1 MLDTYMR
8 FYFIFLLLFSSFEI
22 LGYWMLCLFVS
33 LQFLDYFNFIGLH
46 SFWGHSVVSELWSWM
61 HSRYIFWSI
70 TFFLLGIFRRLLFI
84 RLLVLSALMY
94 FAIIVTCLCYLNFYM
109 NKKHLLLDAIE
120 LVELG
125 NVSLTRK
132 GELDFRVV
140 LWT

>member
-1 MLDTYMR
+1 
-8 FYFIFLLLFSSFEI
+8 
-22 LGYWMLCLFVS
+22 
-33 LQFLDYFNFIGLH
+33 
-46 SFWGHSVVSELWSWM
+46 M

-94 FAIIVTCLCYLNFYM
+94 FAIIVTCLCYLIFYM

-140 LWT
+140 L